1 MNATARR
8 QSKHLRWF
16 DRLTSLGGG
25 LIPGWYVLLLLSF
38 SPSAPGHERNTHQ
51 TIADY
56 AAQKAASLPT
66 PVNFTTSQRALLQ
79 QGAYDEDNLTPLPR
93 PRDHGFNPI
102 TDSGF
107 VGNGWFG
114 STARNAIVDRWNSM
128 TSAFVNGNFDGGD
141 NAGAWHFLGRAS
153 HLMQDMTSPLHSMA
167 VWHDGV
173 VNPVCQFEGYWS
185 TNDASLRT
193 TLSSIGGPLHSSTL
207 DAKATERL
215 DSFTATRLQDRF
227 NNSSPNKSSD
237 DPRGWVE
244 TMVWA
249 TYFRATFWGQVTMGD
264 SVFLQNVNGPA
275 TSATTTST
283 TFSDG
288 TVGSQVNVLESMF
301 GNGNVRWINNYIGDD
316 YYEITDR
323 LGNVFRFMSFT
334 DIDDWAACGEAPS
347 HDGWAYGQRDASIR
361 ANGDDDDSDNV
372 RVTGRFWFD
381 LRELGKST
389 SGTVN
394 RYCYPRF
401 YPNGDS
407 MTEHLHQ
414 YFGNYLDPLAVRYN
428 AGLLGLA
435 NRRVTVNTADST
447 PANGFSWG
455 RRDNFGNGLF
465 FNAASDGSNFF
476 FVAKSQVSLTAPST
490 NSSGRAFVRWLRD
503 GSTFSGDASRTI
515 TINTTSAWIPESGV
529 VYTAEYEIPVV
540 VNIAVMGP
548 EVVISWR
555 ATVGKSYIVEF
566 TDNLSSANWSEL
578 TTILVAEKPLMSVT
592 DLPVNERRFYRIV
605 QLD

>member
-1 MNATARR
+1 MNANERR

-16 DRLTSLGGG
+16 DPMMSFVRM
-25 LIPGWYVLLLLSF
+25 LIPGLHVLLLSSLS
-38 SPSAPGHERNTHQ
+38 PGALGHETNTHQ

-56 AAQKAASLPT
+56 AAQKAASLAT

-79 QGAYDEDNLTPLPR
+79 QGASDEDNLTPLPR

-114 STARNAIVDRWNSM
+114 TTARNAIVDRWNSM

-167 VWHDGV
+167 VWHDGII
-173 VNPVCQFEGYWS
+173 NPVCQFEGYWGN
-185 TNDASLRT
+185 NDASLRT
-193 TLSSIGGPLHSSTL
+193 ALSNVGGPLHSSTL

-215 DSFTATRLQDRF
+215 DSFTTTRLQDRF

-288 TVGSQVNVLESMF
+288 TVSSQMNVLESMF

-361 ANGDDDDSDNV
+361 ANGSDDDSDNV

-435 NRRVTVNTADST
+435 NRRVTVKTADST
-447 PANGFSWG
+447 QANGFSWG
-455 RRDNFGNGLF
+455 RQDNFGNGLS
-465 FNAASDGSNFF
+465 FNAASGGSNFF
-476 FVAKSQVSLTAPST
+476 FVAKSQVSLTARST

-503 GSTFSGDASRTI
+503 DSTFSGNSSRTI
-515 TINTTSAWIPESGV
+515 TINTTNAQIPESGV

-555 ATVGKSYIVEF
+555 GIVGKTYVVEF
-566 TDNLSSANWSEL
+566 SDNLSLSHWSEFAV
-578 TTILVAEKPLMSVT
+578 ILAEDPVMSLP
-592 DLPVNERRFYRIV
+592 DLRFNERRFYRIV